1 MSDALVQVSDV
12 HKVYTRGAERV
23 DVLKGLELEV
33 GGGEFLALTVRSDF
47 GTDYEHQGG
56 VGRPT
61 SISCRSPLPA
71 ASSKPSHDK
80 HVASLSGE
88 SHYQTHP
95 FCWHTNCMIN

>member
-1 MSDALVQVSDV
+1 VEPPAFTAQSALFEL
-12 HKVYTRGAERV
+12 TRSL
-23 DVLKGLELEV
+23 VL
-33 GGGEFLALTVRSDF
+33 GGEFLALTVRSDF

>member
-1 MSDALVQVSDV
+1 MEPPAFTAQSALFEL
-12 HKVYTRGAERV
+12 TRSL
-23 DVLKGLELEV
+23 VL
-33 GGGEFLALTVRSDF
+33 GGEFLALTVRSDF

-71 ASSKPSHDK
+71 ASSNMQLELGALTPVPSHDR

-88 SHYQTHP
+88 SHYRMYP

>member
-1 MSDALVQVSDV
+1 VEPPAFTAQSALFEL
-12 HKVYTRGAERV
+12 TRSL
-23 DVLKGLELEV
+23 VL
-33 GGGEFLALTVRSDF
+33 GGEFLALTVRGDF